1 MVGKGE
7 AASRTEL
14 ANPIAMLKEGMDQW
28 FATVP
33 YKTREEFYSDGRHIA
48 KAWTEIVST
57 FEQQAGW
64 LPAER
69 IADPRKMRAACNRFE
84 LWFWQTD
91 PIFCRPR

>member
-7 AASRTEL
+7 AAPSTDL
-14 ANPIAMLKEGMDQW
+14 VNPIAMLKEGMDQW

-33 YKTREEFYSDGRHIA
+33 YKTREEFRSEGRHIA

-57 FEQQAGW
+57 FEQQAAG

-69 IADPRKMRAACNRFE
+69 FADLRKMRATCNRFE
-84 LWFWQTD
+84 LWFWHTD
-91 PIFCRPR
+91 PIFCRP